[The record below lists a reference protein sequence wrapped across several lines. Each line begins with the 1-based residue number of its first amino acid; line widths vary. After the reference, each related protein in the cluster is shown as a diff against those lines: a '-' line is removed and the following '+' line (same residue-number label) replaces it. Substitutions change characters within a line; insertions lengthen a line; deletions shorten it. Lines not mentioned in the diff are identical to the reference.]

1 MRNRYKGTCYRCGL
15 EVAAGNGHFERYKG
29 KWLTQHATCAILYR
43 GTEVKTTFVPNLV
56 TPTNKIVRK

>member
-15 EVAAGNGHFERYKG
+15 EVAAGDGHFERYKG

-43 GTEVKTTFVPNLV
+43 GTEIKTT
-56 TPTNKIVRK
+56 